1 MSVQYD
7 LLSMKADWER
17 REVCMDPE
25 ENVGE
30 TPRTHDGNID
40 FPSGE
45 RQVAEGNQSFFTF

>member
-7 LLSMKADWER
+7 LLFMKADWER

-30 TPRTHDGNID
+30 IPRTHDGNID
-40 FPSGE
+40 FLSGE
-45 RQVAEGNQSFFTF
+45 RQVADGNQSFFTF